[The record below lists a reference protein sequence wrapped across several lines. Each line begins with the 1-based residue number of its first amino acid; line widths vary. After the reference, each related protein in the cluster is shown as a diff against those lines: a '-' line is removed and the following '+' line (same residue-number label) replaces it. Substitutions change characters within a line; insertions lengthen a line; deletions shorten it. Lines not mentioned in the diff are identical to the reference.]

1 MTAALALARAVQ
13 RNETSA
19 LRAVFTA
26 DPAIA
31 RRFGIETR
39 SALGAICVT
48 DRAFPIPL
56 LHRAVGFGVL
66 SDANAATLDRIIRV
80 FASRGLLARVEI
92 AEGIAPAGA
101 VRLLERAGFRRERE
115 RHHVHLLETAEVPA
129 APGLPQARIARAGAA
144 RFGRAVRE
152 GFEAS
157 GDLGLLF
164 ERASAAHLRAQP
176 DRAVP
181 LVAVVGRA
189 VAGTG
194 LLWLS
199 PHVGGLYSGSVLA
212 AYRGRGLQLAL
223 IAERIRIGLRRR
235 RRIFTSQTAGDDAS
249 AHNLRDLGFRVLYE
263 AAYFARQTA

>member
-1 MTAALALARAVQ
+1 MNDALALAQAVQ
-13 RNETSA
+13 RNETSV
-19 LRAVFTA
+19 LRAMFTA

-39 SALGAICVT
+39 SVAGAMCIT

-66 SDANAATLDRIIRV
+66 SDANAATLDRIVRF
-80 FASRGLLARVEI
+80 FASRGLPARVEL
-92 AEGIAPAGA
+92 AEGIAPGGA

-115 RHHVHLLETAEVPA
+115 RHHIHVLETAEVPV
-129 APGLPQARIARAGAA
+129 APGVPRVRIARAGAA
-144 RFGRAVRE
+144 RFGRAVRD

-164 ERASAAHLRAQP
+164 ERASAAHVRAQP

-181 LVAVVGRA
+181 LVALVDRA
-189 VAGTG
+189 VVGTG

-199 PHVGGLYSGSVLA
+199 PRVGGLYSGSALE

-223 IAERIRIGLRRR
+223 IAERIRIGLQRR
-235 RRIFTSQTAGDDAS
+235 RRIFTSQTGGDNAS
-249 AHNLRDLGFRVLYE
+249 AHNLHDCGFRVLYE
-263 AAYFARQTA
+263 SAYFVRETT